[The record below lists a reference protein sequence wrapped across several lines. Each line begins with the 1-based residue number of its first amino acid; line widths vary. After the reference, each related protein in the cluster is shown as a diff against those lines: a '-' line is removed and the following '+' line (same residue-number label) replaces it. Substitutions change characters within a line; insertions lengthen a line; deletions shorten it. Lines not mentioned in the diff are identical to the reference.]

1 MTRRY
6 ESPEDA
12 LKTVFG
18 YNSFRGFQRDV
29 VECMLNGE
37 DALVLM
43 PTGGGK
49 SLCYQIPALMLE
61 GAAVVV
67 SPLIALMQ
75 NQVEALEM
83 LGVKA
88 VFINSSVDFE
98 QVRKIEK
105 GILAGEYDLIY
116 MAPEKLTQPWMLNF
130 LSRAKISLFAIDEAH
145 CVDVWGHDFRPEYRA
160 LGVLKERFPKI
171 PRIALTATADEES
184 RREICSTLLTA
195 PRIFSASF
203 NRPNI
208 FYRIVEKK
216 GESLLPLIRFIKSS
230 HRAESG
236 IVYCATRDKC
246 EKVAAALLAEGINA
260 EFYHAGLD
268 AEERRRR
275 LARFM
280 REDDLVMAATIAFGM
295 GIDKPD
301 VRFVA
306 HADLPKSVEGYFQE
320 TGRAGRDGLFSDA
333 WMCYGLGDIEKQRY
347 LIEHSDAD
355 EQHRAL
361 QMERLDS
368 ILALAETSECR
379 RVHLLGYFGEASTP
393 CGYCDNCL
401 ERPIAVD
408 ATEDAK
414 KLVSCIYRAQQA
426 SRRSFSAQHV
436 INILRGI
443 VSEAVEEFAHREL
456 STFGIG
462 ADLDER
468 QWRSVLRQLIAKR
481 IVRIDHSKGE
491 LRLDAAASALLR
503 GQIKVEVKKSVLEKN
518 IREKKEAVDARSRAA
533 GRLDSD
539 DAELFQR
546 LKAWRTEK
554 ARKDDRPAFTIL
566 ADYVLKDIASRRPKT
581 SAELGAISGIGA
593 KKLSDYGAEVLEI
606 VEGFDR

>member
-29 VECMLNGE
+29 VECVLDGK

-49 SLCYQIPALMLE
+49 SLCYQIPALMMH
-61 GAAVVV
+61 GVAVVV

-83 LGVKA
+83 QGVKA
-88 VFINSSVDFE
+88 VFLNSSLDFDE
-98 QVRKIEK
+98 VRKIER
-105 GILAGEYDLIY
+105 GVLSGEYDLIY

-130 LSRAKISLFAIDEAH
+130 LSRTRISLFAIDEAH
-145 CVDVWGHDFRPEYRA
+145 CVNVWGHDFRPEYRA
-160 LGVLKERFPKI
+160 LGVLKERFPNV

-184 RREICSTLLTA
+184 RREICNTLLFE
-195 PRIFSASF
+195 PKIFSASF

-230 HRAESG
+230 HRSESG

-246 EKVAAALLAEGINA
+246 EKVAAALSAEGVNA
-260 EFYHAGLD
+260 DFYHAGLEP
-268 AEERRRR
+268 EERRKR

-306 HADLPKSVEGYFQE
+306 HVDLPKSVEGYFQE
-320 TGRAGRDGLFSDA
+320 TGRAGRDGLPADA

-347 LIEHSDAD
+347 LIEHSDSD

-368 ILALAETSECR
+368 ILALAETSGCR
-379 RVHLLGYFGEASTP
+379 RSHLLGYFGENCEP

-401 ERPIAVD
+401 ERPNSVD

-436 INILRGI
+436 INVLRGV
-443 VSEAVEEFAHREL
+443 VSEAVEKFSHREL

-462 ADLDER
+462 ADLDDR

-481 IVRIDHSKGE
+481 IVRIDHSRGE
-491 LRLDAAASALLR
+491 LRLDSGASPLLR
-503 GQIKVEVKKSVLEKN
+503 GEVKVEVKKSVLEKR
-518 IREKKEAVDARSRAA
+518 IREKKAEVDARTLGGGKLS
-533 GRLDSD
+533 GEDS
-539 DAELFQR
+539 ELFNR
-546 LKAWRTEK
+546 LKEWRTAK

-566 ADYVLKDIASRRPKT
+566 ADYVLKDIALRRPT
-581 SAELGAISGIGA
+581 NSAELGAISGIGA
-593 KKLSDYGAEVLEI
+593 KKLSDYGEEVLEI
-606 VEGFDR
+606 VEGFDQ

>member
-116 MAPEKLTQPWMLNF
+116 MAPEKLTQPWMLSF
-130 LSRAKISLFAIDEAH
+130 LSRARISLFAIDEAH

-230 HRAESG
+230 HRADSG

-268 AEERRRR
+268 ADERRRR

>member
-18 YNSFRGFQRDV
+18 YNSFRGFQREV
-29 VECMLNGE
+29 VECILNGE

-49 SLCYQIPALMLE
+49 SLCYQIPALMLD

-98 QVRKIEK
+98 QVRKIER
-105 GILAGEYDLIY
+105 GILSGEYDLIY

-130 LSRAKISLFAIDEAH
+130 LSRARISLFAIDEAH

-160 LGVLKERFPKI
+160 LGVLKERFPQI

-184 RREICSTLLTA
+184 RREICSTLLSA

-230 HRAESG
+230 HRSDSG

-379 RVHLLGYFGEASTP
+379 RVHLLGYFGEASKP

-401 ERPIAVD
+401 ERPTSVD
-408 ATEDAK
+408 ATQDAK

-436 INILRGI
+436 INVLRGV
-443 VSEAVEEFAHREL
+443 VSEAVEEFSHREL

-491 LRLDAAASALLR
+491 LRLDVGASALLR
-503 GQIKVEVKKSVLEKN
+503 GQMKVEVKKSVLEKN

-533 GRLDSD
+533 GRLSSEDS
-539 DAELFQR
+539 ELFQR
-546 LKAWRTEK
+546 LKEWRTEK

-566 ADYVLKDIASRRPKT
+566 ADYVLKDIASRRPK
-581 SAELGAISGIGA
+581 SRAELGAISGIGA

-606 VEGFDR
+606 VEGFEQ

>member
-29 VECMLNGE
+29 VECILNGE

-88 VFINSSVDFE
+88 VFINSSVDFDH
-98 QVRKIEK
+98 VRKIER
-105 GILAGEYDLIY
+105 GILSGEYDLIY

-130 LSRAKISLFAIDEAH
+130 LSRARISLFAIDEAH
-145 CVDVWGHDFRPEYRA
+145 CVNVWGHDFRPEYRA
-160 LGVLKERFPKI
+160 LSVLKERFSKI

-184 RREICSTLLTA
+184 RREICSTLLST
-195 PRIFSASF
+195 PKIFSASF

-230 HRAESG
+230 HRSESG

-260 EFYHAGLD
+260 EFYHAGLN
-268 AEERRRR
+268 AEERRFR

-280 REDDLVMAATIAFGM
+280 REEDLVMAATIAFGM

-306 HADLPKSVEGYFQE
+306 HADLPKSVEAYFQE
-320 TGRAGRDGLFSDA
+320 TGRAGRDGLSSDA

-355 EQHRAL
+355 ERHRAL

-368 ILALAETSECR
+368 ILALAETSGCR
-379 RVHLLGYFGEASTP
+379 RVHLLGYFGEASEP

-401 ERPIAVD
+401 ERPTAVD
-408 ATEDAK
+408 ATQDAK

-436 INILRGI
+436 INVLRGV
-443 VSEAVEEFAHREL
+443 VSEAVEEFSHREL

-481 IVRIDHSKGE
+481 VVRIDHSKGE
-491 LRLDAAASALLR
+491 LRLDAGASALLR
-503 GQIKVEVKKSVLEKN
+503 GQIKVELKKSVLEKN
-518 IREKKEAVDARSRAA
+518 IREKKEAVDARSRSAV
-533 GRLDSD
+533 RLNSE
-539 DAELFQR
+539 DAELFQK
-546 LKAWRTEK
+546 LKDWRTEK

-581 SAELGAISGIGA
+581 RAELGAISGIGE
-593 KKLSDYGAEVLEI
+593 KKLCDYGAEVLEI
-606 VEGFDR
+606 VEGFN